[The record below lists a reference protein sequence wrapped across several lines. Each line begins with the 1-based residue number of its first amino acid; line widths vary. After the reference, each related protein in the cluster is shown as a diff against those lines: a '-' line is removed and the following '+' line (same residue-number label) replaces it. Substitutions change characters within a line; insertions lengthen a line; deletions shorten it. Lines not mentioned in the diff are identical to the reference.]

1 MHFLFPMLFPK
12 PLLGVLPEEGPKA
25 WAVLLTVVVGW
36 LMDARVKRGSI
47 MRQWIVWL
55 RNLELA
61 TGAFSSFTQ
70 FVLLQ
75 VLVLRNH
82 DFYFFS

>member
-1 MHFLFPMLFPK
+1 M
-12 PLLGVLPEEGPKA
+12 
-25 WAVLLTVVVGW
+25 
-36 LMDARVKRGSI
+36 
-47 MRQWIVWL
+47 WL